1 MELSIR
7 DELYTTYEAPT
18 FRAMVNDFEDISLND
33 SKLSI
38 LGYSYNYKATYASDK
53 DITRTLIV
61 ENTTTFKQ
69 YYFDLGSKIGPYSIT
84 TSDNLDKSYIWYQK
98 EIDLKDLPK
107 GTYSVL
113 VYTKTKDARDY
124 GELTD
129 VLGILPKLE
138 STSNDKKYSV
148 SLNKQRQNRV
158 EITVE

>member
-1 MELSIR
+1 
-7 DELYTTYEAPT
+7 
-18 FRAMVNDFEDISLND
+18 MVNDFEDISLND

-38 LGYSYNYKATYASDK
+38 LGYSYNYKATYSSEQ

-61 ENTTTFKQ
+61 ENTTTYKQ

-129 VLGILPKLE
+129 ILGILPKLE
-138 STSNDKKYSV
+138 STSNDKQYSI
-148 SLNKQRQNRV
+148 SLNKERQNRV